1 MKELHRDASQQFNNI
16 SAISNNISNNTILRH
31 PDISQDQPE
40 PPTHGEAPPSLES
53 EASEQL
59 GGLAQNGEG
68 VRKHQVQK
76 DVLKPLRNSFSNRSD
91 FPPTQ
96 GKFPPRYRPTQL
108 RNNKVTP
115 GTVMDQKRIPQRQ
128 EVSRSRE
135 NGTS

>member
-1 MKELHRDASQQFNNI
+1 MMKELHRDASQQFNNI

-68 VRKHQVQK
+68 VRKHQVQG
-76 DVLKPLRNSFSNRSD
+76 RSETAQNSFSNRSD

-96 GKFPPRYRPTQL
+96 GNSRRYRPTQL